1 MNRPA
6 GRKSSLSKDHP
17 AAPEP
22 AAPTPTQ
29 PAPPE
34 RSVAPARKPQADR
47 AKVSFYTTHETA
59 GQVRAA
65 LTHVPAAVHGY
76 RNVSDLIDDA
86 VNEKIQ
92 QLQQRHNQGKPWP
105 AADPGSVSRGRPL
118 E

>member
-6 GRKSSLSKDHP
+6 GRKSNLSKDHP

-22 AAPTPTQ
+22 ASTVTP
-29 PAPPE
+29 PAAPE
-34 RSVAPARKPQADR
+34 RRTAAAETTKDR
-47 AKVSFYTTHETA
+47 TKVSFYTTQETA

-65 LTHVPAAVHGY
+65 LTHVPAAAHGY
-76 RNVSDLIDDA
+76 RNISDLIDDA

-92 QLQQRHNQGKPWP
+92 QLQQRHNQGQPWP
-105 AADPGSVSRGRPL
+105 AADPGTVSRGRPL